1 MKVESKTESRFIT
14 KNREK
19 SIKRQISQKLILNI
33 EIELSNNNGGYY
45 QWVTFS
51 IVCLMLCVFITLSV
65 ELIEHLVVVQIVFI

>member
-51 IVCLMLCVFITLSV
+51 IVFLMLCVFITLSL